1 MKVSNRTVCF
11 ITFAGSPGETDSRYS
26 DIRKAGERI
35 ILQAKASDQ
44 FQNCILLDWE
54 MLINLCTKHKI
65 KIPLNPHRYSFTPI
79 LLKLISLNAFGSFNY
94 VLYAGAGCE
103 INTNFFARKD
113 LEEMI
118 NIASRDLFYIE
129 HNLLLE
135 KEYTKRE
142 VFNDLQVSLESETT
156 PQICATFFMVSTTTE
171 SEKLVAIADN
181 WLEYSSRKNGFY
193 ISDDYNPEIQ
203 ISSFVAHRNDQSL
216 LSIVLKKHQIKSKL
230 EKQRNYE
237 RFFPSVRGAT
247 IFLWTNRNR
256 SGISKIPKHTKLFI
270 NGLIAA
276 LVTPFINLTQRKIS
290 AKKSLSSAKLRNS

>member
-1 MKVSNRTVCF
+1 MKVSNHTICF

-26 DIRKAGERI
+26 DISKARERI
-35 ILQAKASDQ
+35 ILQAKTSYQ
-44 FQNCILLDWE
+44 FQDCISLDWK
-54 MLINLCTKHKI
+54 MLTNLCTKHKI
-65 KIPLNPHRYSFTPI
+65 KIPTNPHRYSFTPI
-79 LLKLISLNAFGSFNY
+79 LLKLISLNAFGSFDY

-103 INTNFFARKD
+103 INTNLFARKD
-113 LEEMI
+113 LKEMI

-129 HNLLLE
+129 HNLLPE
-135 KEYTKRE
+135 KDYTKKE
-142 VFNDLQVSLESETT
+142 VFNDLQVSPESETT

-171 SEKLVAIADN
+171 SEKLVAIADD

-203 ISSFVAHRNDQSL
+203 LSSFVAHRNDQSL

-237 RFFPSVRGAT
+237 RLFPSVRGAT

-256 SGISKIPKHTKLFI
+256 SGISQIPKHTNLFM
-270 NGLIAA
+270 NGLIAT
-276 LVTPFINLTQRKIS
+276 LVAPSIKLIQRIIS
-290 AKKSLSSAKLRNS
+290 LKKSLSSTKLWNS